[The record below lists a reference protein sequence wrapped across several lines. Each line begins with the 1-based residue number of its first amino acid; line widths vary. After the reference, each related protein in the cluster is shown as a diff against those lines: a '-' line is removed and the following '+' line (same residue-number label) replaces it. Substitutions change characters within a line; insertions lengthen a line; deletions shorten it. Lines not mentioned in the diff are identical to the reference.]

1 MRKGSL
7 IDLPAAVVQRG
18 LSGLSSLLRGVTQQ
32 PGGEEAA
39 CTSAP
44 AGDAFEC
51 ASVVDMCRHSLRA
64 RSPADA
70 VEGELARLLAACE
83 QPGGPIQ
90 ALLAAVLSAYADW
103 RPGSALTRRVHH
115 PPSLLRVLCDA
126 AGAAADAAKQ
136 CSDKAVEEAE
146 QALAALRLVSR
157 SATNRRA
164 LCALGL
170 LATLVRLLSTPLHSS
185 ALRLLL
191 ELVEADA
198 GGAAEAPLASLLPL
212 CDPAPLAAPSP
223 GTASA
228 SESAGCARCA
238 VEAGAVHAAL
248 LLLDD
253 YASREPAARALALL
267 LCETG
272 GVQALLDSSSGGVEA
287 LVERVGREDAKPDEA
302 ALRLQL
308 LSLELA
314 ARACVLDRD
323 ALRRARAAGLFS
335 RLALLLRWAATAWS
349 PPPEEPGE
357 PPLLALVFSV
367 LRSLCAGLSEEVGT
381 SRALAERAIVTV
393 AHAMQ
398 QQPTAA
404 SWPALQLMSLGLL
417 AEYVRSTP
425 LAVAALRGA
434 QQEGELLAGFAFAWP
449 GAGAGAVAEA
459 AVQLLLAVAAAPAW
473 TFGGVR
479 VDLGFEPEARAL
491 IGALATADERG
502 QAALADCLRRLAD
515 AAPAR
520 LSAACAAA
528 SAPSLLAPLLLVS
541 GPPKDVLATLLALG
555 GAGIEAALASPELAA
570 ALLRLA
576 VNEEAYGWE
585 QLRVL
590 ASSPGA
596 LLDPAAAQPLFA
608 AVAAALSDDQD
619 ARLVDLLTLAAQSGH
634 RRALARCGAH
644 TALLN
649 LFAACADD
657 SLAPHALS
665 ALAELLRGSPDARD
679 RFLLSDELL
688 PALRRRTRPPNGALL
703 VQLARLCCDE
713 RADGDAVAEWKLVDA
728 PLRFAP
734 CLLPF
739 LHAAQSAAALD
750 APPALSWL
758 EGRIRDDPAAQC
770 VAASA
775 SVPSALLQWYE
786 QDADAPLETQTALA
800 RVLSC
805 CSSLNAVELM
815 GALQLSRRLGAAHRS
830 RIVES
835 LAAAAQPTGASSSP
849 ASFFS
854 LPVGG
859 GSLVLQRPLSWP
871 AAGRALA
878 LLLWLRV
885 PAASL
890 APAPAAALLSL
901 RAACGGGILAALSS
915 EGVEVH
921 AWAPGGPPGS
931 APRASGLLA
940 CTLPAGRWVSLALAL
955 VPTAEGLSAHLLL
968 DGSRAADAL
977 ALRLPPG
984 RPALAGL
991 ELRFCAL
998 GCEML
1003 PPGTTPRSRPLAS
1016 VLFEGARLFSLAASS
1031 DVLALLRA
1039 RAAGSADASGEEGQD
1054 GDSPFLALS
1063 AAAVSRETAAL
1074 VAYSVA
1080 PGAPSQRAAL
1090 SHGVQAHRRVGVA
1103 AALQALGGLSA
1114 LLPLFLDDSDATAAA
1129 ALRLAARALPVGQLD
1144 EGMVVASLLRRSRRA
1159 SSSLFGPELLS
1170 AAREAALSGG
1180 KAVAQRLVLDA
1191 RLWAVIGTPASRTAQ
1206 AALISSLA
1214 SALPAQPAALLAP
1227 VDLLDALSE
1236 DEAPDES
1243 GEWQRAL
1250 LNAACASACA
1260 PRPGAAQ
1267 TAEGAA
1273 ALDALLGLFLAPD
1286 AVQTDSAAD
1295 AAGARQQ
1302 YVDELRLRSGEAL
1315 LSFPAL
1321 APLPS
1326 LALRGGASL
1335 ALAACLLSGGRTPGI
1350 LLLARVQPGEPVGD
1364 AACSTS
1370 ALMRLWPPSAA
1381 EADQLA
1387 ALAVLAS
1394 GGQLAFE
1401 HELGRLKG
1409 CAGEEE
1415 QGSAPPPLTR
1425 PAAILH
1431 LLRLLPSAASDVRH
1445 CALQRCAWLVS
1456 SAAVC
1461 AALVSLPDWQQALL
1475 PLLAVADAG
1484 TAIAG
1489 RRLFASLL
1497 AHSLLRGGG
1506 GNAGVVQLE
1515 RTAAW
1520 AEALHLRQPLCYVLA
1535 DALEAL
1541 AAPAVRWGGA
1551 ERSSQVLAALK
1562 LAERLWVGE
1571 EGEAQMPD
1579 ATAVAALTCAA
1590 AGALQRLWPALLAEV
1605 AAAAAKGGPA
1615 SPVSGQLRRAA
1626 VQILQLWPSGAAS
1639 GAANASSAAAG
1650 ACRGAARLTLS
1661 LLRYAATADAEEEE
1675 RCRSTLGTLVPRLHL
1690 ALAWG
1695 GTDAAQLL
1703 CSQLLRAL
1711 DEEGGA
1717 PPACAPRAARLLLHT
1732 ATAAGYLPSAS
1743 AELEA
1748 DVQCLDVLVGLR
1760 AVLAA
1765 VLDAERCAE
1774 AGAADAAADEEQ
1786 RKTISDSVASLLAEC
1801 EAASGAWAQLAAA
1814 QGAAAAAARSAVL
1827 GTDRL
1832 RRSAREAQRQEE
1844 EAAAERRLRNA
1855 LRSVQGE
1862 GRLWATADAAQVTR
1876 WKLDREEDPLRR
1888 RRRLRRDW
1896 KQVRL
1901 PCAFLSAAY
1910 SRPNAVLIYPRR
1922 RRPLD
1927 AGHAR

>member
-1 MRKGSL
+1 L
-7 IDLPAAVVQRG
+7 
-18 LSGLSSLLRGVTQQ
+18 
-32 PGGEEAA
+32 
-39 CTSAP
+39 TSA
-44 AGDAFEC
+44 
-51 ASVVDMCRHSLRA
+51 RHRSFPA

-90 ALLAAVLSAYADW
+90 ALLAAVLSAYGDW
-103 RPGSALTRRVHH
+103 RPALTRRAHH
-115 PPSLLRVLCDA
+115 PPSLLRVLCDV
-126 AGAAADAAKQ
+126 AGAAVDAAKQ

-170 LATLVRLLSTPLHSS
+170 LATLVRLLSTPLRSS

-198 GGAAEAPLASLLPL
+198 GGAAETPLASLLPL
-212 CDPAPLAAPSP
+212 CDPAPLAVSSP

-238 VEAGAVHAAL
+238 VEAGAVNAAL

-357 PPLLALVFSV
+357 PPLLILVFSV

-398 QQPTAA
+398 QQPAAA

-434 QQEGELLAGFAFAWP
+434 QQEGDLLAGFAFAWP

-491 IGALATADERG
+491 IGALATADERA

-528 SAPSLLAPLLLVS
+528 SAPSLLAPLLLS
-541 GPPKDVLATLLALG
+541 SSPPKDVLATLLALG
-555 GAGIEAALASPELAA
+555 GAVVEAALASPELAA

-608 AVAAALSDDQD
+608 AVAAALSDALDT
-619 ARLVDLLTLAAQSGH
+619 RLVDLLTLAAQSGH

-657 SLAPHALS
+657 NLAPHALS

-679 RFLLSDELL
+679 RFLLSDELF
-688 PALRRRTRPPNGALL
+688 PALRRRTQPPNGAML

-713 RADGDAVAEWKLVDA
+713 RADGDAVAGWQLVDA

-815 GALQLSRRLGAAHRS
+815 GALQLSRRLGATHRS

-931 APRASGLLA
+931 VPHASGLLA
-940 CTLPAGRWVSLALAL
+940 CTLPAGRWMSLALAL

-1003 PPGTTPRSRPLAS
+1003 PPGTTPRRRPLAS
-1016 VLFEGARLFSLAASS
+1016 LLFEGARLFSLAASS

-1054 GDSPFLALS
+1054 GDAPFLALS

-1144 EGMVVASLLRRSRRA
+1144 EGMVVAALLRRSRRA
-1159 SSSLFGPELLS
+1159 SSSLFGTELLS

-1191 RLWAVIGTPASRTAQ
+1191 RLWAVIGTPATRTAQ

-1250 LNAACASACA
+1250 LNAACASACS

-1273 ALDALLGLFLAPD
+1273 ALDALLSLLLAPD
-1286 AVQTDSAAD
+1286 AVQTDSAAE

-1364 AACSTS
+1364 AACSTR
-1370 ALMRLWPPSAA
+1370 ALIRLWPPSAA

-1409 CAGEEE
+1409 CTGEEE
-1415 QGSAPPPLTR
+1415 QGSAPPPPLTR

-1571 EGEAQMPD
+1571 EQMPD

-1605 AAAAAKGGPA
+1605 AAAASKGGPA

-1675 RCRSTLGTLVPRLHL
+1675 RCRRTLGTLVPRLHL

-1732 ATAAGYLPSAS
+1732 ATTAGYLPSAS

-1774 AGAADAAADEEQ
+1774 AGSADAAADEEQ

-1827 GTDRL
+1827 DTDRL

-1862 GRLWATADAAQVTR
+1862 GRLWATADAAQATR

-1901 PCAFLSAAY
+1901 PCLPFSLPLIRAQTQY
-1910 SRPNAVLIYPRR
+1910 SYTPD
-1922 RRPLD
+1922 D
-1927 AGHAR
+1927 AGRLTLGTHASSQAALSECAFCSPAQACPHSPPLQRCASRCRLRRAPIQAGC